1 MTMKNSRFSSG
12 WFYETNN
19 SALSP
24 LLTEKLISTSQNV
37 FRSDCEVWF
46 TFGHNK
52 FDYLHRNPLV
62 LNLSHLNPR
71 LHFLSFLSFFLL
83 LLSFLSDYSSYQ
95 STAVRLPI
103 LTYSIKISAIIS
115 TITKCPLPSDQIW
128 WFHTATARP
137 NLEMKPPLEWS
148 ARHFQW
154 LPCSCATKSY
164 LGRRFFWPSS
174 PTCLSQS
181 TSHRARRPTRCLLC
195 CAWRSLWFPWL
206 HATWNFS
213 FLEPVRT
220 LDVAPKRW
228 PRLLQRPIDPRNKPK
243 CLCEARLPLFGEVY
257 NLILQMYEL
266 YGKL

>member
-1 MTMKNSRFSSG
+1 MS
-12 WFYETNN
+12 
-19 SALSP
+19 
-24 LLTEKLISTSQNV
+24 I
-37 FRSDCEVWF
+37 C
-46 TFGHNK
+46 
-52 FDYLHRNPLV
+52 FD
-62 LNLSHLNPR
+62 LSHLNPR
-71 LHFLSFLSFFLL
+71 RLFLL
-83 LLSFLSDYSSYQ
+83 FIYFFHSLFFHSLFFHSFISLAVRQ
-95 STAVRLPI
+95 PTVRLPI
-103 LTYSIKISAIIS
+103 LTYSIKIPAIIS
-115 TITKCPLPSDQIW
+115 TISKCPLPSDQIW

-154 LPCSCATKSY
+154 PPCSCATRSY

-174 PTCLSQS
+174 PTCLSLS